1 VQEVPRPLLAD
12 IQKQTK
18 EQRSPSHVH
27 QKHTKN
33 MQNSASSGTTATAGS
48 TPYASASLY
57 VGDLHSEVT
66 EALLCDIF
74 NAVGPV
80 ASIRVCRD
88 AVTRRSLG
96 YAYVNFHMMVDAERA
111 LDTMNYTMIK
121 GRPIRIMWSH
131 RDPSIRKSGKGNIF
145 IKNLDKSIDNKMLY
159 DTFCTFGNILSCKIA
174 YDEEGRSKGYGFV
187 HYETEEAAETAI
199 EKVDGK
205 MLKEKIVYVG
215 KFKRKAERELED
227 GSSEKKYT
235 NIFVKNLDE
244 AVTDAQLQDLFS
256 KFGEITSLA
265 LMKDEQGKSKGFAF
279 INYGDMDAAA
289 KAVEAKNA
297 EELNGKPMYVGR
309 AQKKSER
316 MAELKEKF
324 DKIKLERI
332 NKYQGVNLYVKNLD
346 EQLADDAFLAAFS
359 EYGVVTSCKVMR
371 DDKGQGK
378 GFGFVCYT
386 TPEEAT
392 KAVTE
397 MNGKILAQKPIYV
410 ALAQRKEQRRA
421 QLEAQ
426 IAQRVQQTRMA
437 NGAQGMP
444 GMYPPQ
450 GPAVFY
456 PMQGGAQG
464 RGQMYYQQP
473 MPGQQRG
480 MQQQRFPQQGG
491 KGGYQQQPQGYMV
504 NGPQGNRQPRQNQR
518 RQGPGGP
525 QQGGKAG
532 GRGRG
537 QGPQPG
543 RGGPQF
549 QQGARNVPAPTPAP
563 PAAPPAQPA
572 APAPAPGPVDFAAQ
586 LAAVPSEQQKM
597 MLGERLFPLIEQ
609 HHEVGEQAGKITGML
624 LDMDTPELLHLVES
638 PDALRQKVVEAIN
651 VLAQHGMAHA
661 ISE

>member
-1 VQEVPRPLLAD
+1 MNA
-12 IQKQTK
+12 
-18 EQRSPSHVH
+18 
-27 QKHTKN
+27 
-33 MQNSASSGTTATAGS
+33 AT

-57 VGDLHSEVT
+57 VGDLHTEVT

-215 KFKRKAERELED
+215 KFKRKADRDLEE
-227 GSSEKKYT
+227 GSSEKKFT

-244 AVTDAQLQDLFS
+244 TVTEEDMREQFGA
-256 KFGEITSLA
+256 FGEITSLA
-265 LMKDEQGKSKGFAF
+265 LMSEDGGKSKGFCF
-279 INYGDMDAAA
+279 INFETMEAAA
-289 KAVEAKNA
+289 KSVDEKNGFEFKTKA
-297 EELNGKPMYVGR
+297 MYVGR

-316 MAELKEKF
+316 QAELKDKF
-324 DKIKLERI
+324 DKIKQERI
-332 NKYQGVNLYVKNLD
+332 SKYQGVNLYVKNLD
-346 EQLADDAFLAAFS
+346 ETLADDIFRTAFE
-359 EYGVVTSCKVMR
+359 EYGQITSCKIMR
-371 DDKGQGK
+371 DDKGMGK

-397 MNGKILAQKPIYV
+397 MNGKILASKPIYV

-421 QLEAQ
+421 QLESQ
-426 IAQRVQQTRMA
+426 MAQRVQQSRMQNQPA
-437 NGAQGMP
+437 GGMP

-456 PMQGGAQG
+456 PMQAG
-464 RGQMYYQQP
+464 RGQMYYQPQMGANGAP
-473 MPGQQRG
+473 R
-480 MQQQRFPQQGG
+480 RFPQQGG
-491 KGGYQQQPQGYMV
+491 KGGQQFQQGGPQGYMV
-504 NGPQGNRQPRQNQR
+504 QGPQAGRQPRQNNQR
-518 RQGPGGP
+518 NQRPGQPQGQKGGAKGGKGAA
-525 QQGGKAG
+525 QGGK
-532 GRGRG
+532 
-537 QGPQPG
+537 
-543 RGGPQF
+543 GGPQF
-549 QQGARNVPAPTPAP
+549 QQGARNVPPAPAPAP
-563 PAAPPAQPA
+563 PAAAPA
-572 APAPAPGPVDFAAQ
+572 APAQAAAPGPQDFAAQ
-586 LAAVPSEQQKM
+586 LAAVPAEQQKM
-597 MLGERLFPLIEQ
+597 MLGERLFPLIEK
-609 HHEVGEQAGKITGML
+609 HSEVGEQAGKITGML
-624 LDMDTPELLHLVES
+624 LDMDTPELLHLIES
-638 PDALRQKVVEAIN
+638 PEALREKVVEAIN
-651 VLAQHGMAHA
+651 VLAQHGMANPIA
-661 ISE
+661 Q

>member
-1 VQEVPRPLLAD
+1 M
-12 IQKQTK
+12 
-18 EQRSPSHVH
+18 
-27 QKHTKN
+27 N
-33 MQNSASSGTTATAGS
+33 AG

-57 VGDLHSEVT
+57 VGDLHLEVT

-145 IKNLDKSIDNKMLY
+145 IKNLDKTIDNKMLY

-174 YDEEGRSKGYGFV
+174 YDDQGRSKGYGFV

-199 EKVDGK
+199 DKVDGK
-205 MLKEKIVYVG
+205 MLKDKIVYVG
-215 KFKRKAERELED
+215 KFKRKAEREED
-227 GSSEKKYT
+227 GVSEKKFT
-235 NIFVKNLDE
+235 NIFVRNLDE
-244 AVTDAQLQDLFS
+244 STTDEDLKSQFGG
-256 KFGEITSLA
+256 FGEITSLA
-265 LMKDEQGKSKGFAF
+265 LMQNEEGKSKGFAF
-279 INYGDMDAAA
+279 INFGEMAAA
-289 KAVEAKNA
+289 AAAVEEKNGF
-297 EELNGKPMYVGR
+297 EFKGKIMYCGR

-324 DKIKLERI
+324 DKIKQERI

-346 EQLADDAFLAAFS
+346 ESLDDETFQKAF
-359 EYGVVTSCKVMR
+359 EQYGQITSCRVMR
-371 DDKGQGK
+371 GDKGNGK

-397 MNGKILAQKPIYV
+397 MNGKILASKPIYV

-426 IAQRVQQTRMA
+426 MAQRVQQTRMQQGGQPA
-437 NGAQGMP
+437 GMP

-456 PMQGGAQG
+456 PMQAGKG
-464 RGQMYYQQP
+464 GQMYYQPQMGG
-473 MPGQQRG
+473 MPAR
-480 MQQQRFPQQGG
+480 RFPQGGRGGGQFPGQNQG
-491 KGGYQQQPQGYMV
+491 QGYMV
-504 NGPQGNRQPRQNQR
+504 QGPQGARQARQNQR
-518 RQGPGGP
+518 GARGAP
-525 QQGGKAG
+525 QQGAKGQQG

-537 QGPQPG
+537 QGGAPQQGG
-543 RGGPQF
+543 RGNAQF
-549 QQGARNVPAPTPAP
+549 QQTARNVPAPAPAP
-563 PAAPPAQPA
+563 PAAA
-572 APAPAPGPVDFAAQ
+572 APAPAPAPAPQPGQMDFAAQ
-586 LAAVPSEQQKM
+586 LAAVPPEQQKM
-597 MLGERLFPLIEQ
+597 MLGERLFPLIEK

-624 LDMDTPELLHLVES
+624 LDMDTPELLHLIES
-638 PDALRQKVVEAIN
+638 PEALRQKVVEAIN
-651 VLAQHGMAHA
+651 VLAQHGMATPIA
-661 ISE
+661 AE

>member
-1 VQEVPRPLLAD
+1 M
-12 IQKQTK
+12 QT
-18 EQRSPSHVH
+18 
-27 QKHTKN
+27 
-33 MQNSASSGTTATAGS
+33 G

-57 VGDLHSEVT
+57 VGDLHIDVT

-199 EKVDGK
+199 DKVDGK

-227 GSSEKKYT
+227 GSTERKYT
-235 NIFVKNLDE
+235 NIFVKNLEDE
-244 AVTDAQLQDLFS
+244 VTEAQLGELFG
-256 KFGEITSLA
+256 KFGTITEGALA
-265 LMKDEQGKSKGFAF
+265 LMKDVEGKSKGFAF
-279 INYGDMDAAA
+279 INFESMEAARQ
-289 KAVEAKNA
+289 AVEEMNGF
-297 EELNGKPMYVGR
+297 ELNGKAMYVGR

-324 DKIKLERI
+324 DKIKQERI

-346 EQLADDAFLAAFS
+346 ETLEDAAFK
-359 EYGVVTSCKVMR
+359 EAFEVYGQITSCKIMR
-371 DDKGQGK
+371 DDKGNAK

-386 TPEEAT
+386 TNEEAS

-397 MNGKILAQKPIYV
+397 MNGKILASKPIYV

-421 QLEAQ
+421 QLELQ
-426 IAQRVQQTRMA
+426 LAQRMSATRGNMNA
-437 NGAQGMP
+437 PQMP
-444 GMYPPQ
+444 GMYTPVQ
-450 GPAVFY
+450 GGIFY
-456 PMQGGAQG
+456 PMQGSGG
-464 RGQMYYQQP
+464 RGGQMYYQPQ
-473 MPGQQRG
+473 MGGQGVPR
-480 MQQQRFPQQGG
+480 RFPQQGG
-491 KGGYQQQPQGYMV
+491 KGGQQFPQGGPQGYMV
-504 NGPQGNRQPRQNQR
+504 QGPQQGNPRQPRQNQR
-518 RQGPGGP
+518 RQQGGPGGP
-525 QQGGKAG
+525 QQGGK

-537 QGPQPG
+537 QGGQPGQQPG
-543 RGGPQF
+543 RGPQF
-549 QQGARNVPAPTPAP
+549 QQTARNVP
-563 PAAPPAQPA
+563 PAAPPAP
-572 APAPAPGPVDFAAQ
+572 APAPAPQPTPIATAPGPVDFATQ
-586 LAAVPSEQQKM
+586 LAAVPDEQQKM
-597 MLGERLFPLIEQ
+597 MLGERLFPLIDK
-609 HHEVGEQAGKITGML
+609 HPEVLDQAGKITGML
-624 LDMDTPELLHLVES
+624 LDMDSPELLHLIES

-651 VLAQHGMAHA
+651 VLAQHGMASA
-661 ISE
+661 VVE